1 MAWILG
7 VNNVYDDVLP
17 PVTIEILAAV
27 FFKLLSFRKLQL
39 QYWYTTALLSL
50 GATEPFSCN
59 RCM

>member
-27 FFKLLSFRKLQL
+27 FFKLLSWSDF
-39 QYWYTTALLSL
+39 
-50 GATEPFSCN
+50 FSPNCHELDTSQ
-59 RCM
+59 RSTH